1 MAYSGFLIRAG
12 DYEIPLEYISCQTYK
27 VTRSIQDLN
36 SYRDSNGELHRE
48 ALRHTLEKVEFETVP
63 KLYGNEMGKLIKG
76 ISDNYIIA
84 GERKVLATVFIPEIN
99 DYVTREMYVPD
110 IQFAIDDATQTDIRY
125 GSSKITFIAY

>member
-1 MAYSGFLIRAG
+1 M
-12 DYEIPLEYISCQTYK
+12 
-27 VTRSIQDLN
+27 
-36 SYRDSNGELHRE
+36 
-48 ALRHTLEKVEFETVP
+48 EFETVP

>member
-12 DYEIPLEYISCQTYK
+12 EYQIPIEYISCQTYK

-48 ALRHTLEKVEFETVP
+48 ALEHTLEKVEFETVP
-63 KLYGNEMGKLIKG
+63 RLYGDKMEKLIKG
-76 ISDNYIIA
+76 ISDNYIIP
-84 GERKVLATVFIPEIN
+84 GERKVLATVFIPELN

-110 IQFAIDDATQTDIRY
+110 IQFTIDDATSTDIWY
-125 GSSKITFIAY
+125 GSSKISFIAY

>member
-12 DYEIPLEYISCQTYK
+12 EYQIPIEYISCQRYK

-48 ALRHTLEKVEFETVP
+48 ALEHTLEKVEFETVP
-63 KLYGNEMGKLIKG
+63 RLYGDEMEKLIKG
-76 ISDNYIIA
+76 ISDNYIIP
-84 GERKVLATVFIPEIN
+84 GERKVLATVFIPELN

-110 IQFAIDDATQTDIRY
+110 IQFTIDDATSTDIWY
-125 GSSKITFIAY
+125 GSSKISFIAY

>member
-1 MAYSGFLIRAG
+1 MAYSGFLIRTG

-48 ALRHTLEKVEFETVP
+48 ALEHTLEKVEFETVP

>member
-12 DYEIPLEYISCQTYK
+12 EYQIPIEYISCQTYK

-48 ALRHTLEKVEFETVP
+48 ALEHTLEKVEFETVLR
-63 KLYGNEMGKLIKG
+63 LYGDEMEKLIKG
-76 ISDNYIIA
+76 ISDNYIIP
-84 GERKVLATVFIPEIN
+84 GERKVLATVFIPELN

-110 IQFAIDDATQTDIRY
+110 IQFTIDDATSTDIWY
-125 GSSKITFIAY
+125 GSSKISFIAY

>member
-1 MAYSGFLIRAG
+1 MAYSGFLIRTG

-48 ALRHTLEKVEFETVP
+48 ALEHTLEKVEFETVP

-84 GERKVLATVFIPEIN
+84 GERKVLATVFIRKSMITLQEKCMCRIYSLPS
-99 DYVTREMYVPD
+99 M
-110 IQFAIDDATQTDIRY
+110 TQHRPIF
-125 GSSKITFIAY
+125 GMVQAKLHL